1 MSCLRN
7 ALTALF
13 QFFII
18 IKIYYLICYDITL
31 SCYNDTWLYVM
42 MNSLVR
48 EMTLHYVI
56 LIIYYVNLILVFP
69 VWGFVS
75 KKSTARATK
84 RGGPSDEIAKKSPA
98 SHSVWETEQIPPP
111 SSKTLSTKQRP
122 KCCSFSPDILTLHMY
137 VYKCIISERDAK
149 QYRTDHY
156 IPMIPHC

>member
-1 MSCLRN
+1 MLWWI
-7 ALTALF
+7 ALF
-13 QFFII
+13 VRWRFTMLYFF
-18 IKIYYLICYDITL
+18 
-31 SCYNDTWLYVM
+31 
-42 MNSLVR
+42 
-48 EMTLHYVI
+48 
-56 LIIYYVNLILVFP
+56 IYYVNLILVFP

-98 SHSVWETEQIPPP
+98 SHSVWDTEQIPPP

-156 IPMIPHC
+156 IPMIPHCLKIVPHYISILMMLPYWKFWIYWVGVNTKFTIW